1 MIVACTMYRAAF
13 KEYAEVDATYKWQP
27 EDEEWALYEKI
38 QPILKSFAEVT
49 TVLSGSTYP
58 TANIF
63 YPYIMNVKIAIV
75 EHAMGSNAN
84 LKKMGEAML
93 DKFDKYW
100 DSNGEGEG
108 NENNGKNE
116 KRKRTMSWSLPPFL
130 ILGLR

>member
-1 MIVACTMYRAAF
+1 M
-13 KEYAEVDATYKWQP
+13 
-27 EDEEWALYEKI
+27 
-38 QPILKSFAEVT
+38 KSFAEVT
-49 TVLSGSTYP
+49 TVLSASNYP
-58 TANIF
+58 TANIL
-63 YPYIMNVKIAIV
+63 YPYIMNVNIAIV

-84 LKKMGEAML
+84 LKKMGETML